1 MGDLANP
8 LMGGALAQANQN
20 ESFAD
25 RHDIATFD
33 AGAGEVFIGIAEP
46 DFEIRAFEKRVKLVN
61 RPLKERLRLSG
72 KPIHWIAGNPVV
84 DPARGVTLKKRV
96 GNWWDQ
102 E

>member
-8 LMGGALAQANQN
+8 LMGGALAQADQN

-46 DFEIRAFEKRVKLVN
+46 DFEIR
-61 RPLKERLRLSG
+61 
-72 KPIHWIAGNPVV
+72 
-84 DPARGVTLKKRV
+84 
-96 GNWWDQ
+96 
-102 E
+102 